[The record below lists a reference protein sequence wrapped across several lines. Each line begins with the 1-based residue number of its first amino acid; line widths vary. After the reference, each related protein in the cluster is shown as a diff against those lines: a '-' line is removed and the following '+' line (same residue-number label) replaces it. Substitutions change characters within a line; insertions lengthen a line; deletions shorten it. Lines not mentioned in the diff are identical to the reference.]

1 MIRTILNNLQM
12 LPRSLDELRVDI
24 FFWFHDQDN
33 VITANQ
39 GQGAGKK
46 FLVFLYLSF
55 IYNYYFKS
63 SEMKNWKPGLEF
75 VCVESLNINTDTDMT
90 LESY

>member
-1 MIRTILNNLQM
+1 MIRIINNLQM
-12 LPRSLDELRVDI
+12 LPWSLAELKMDI
-24 FFWFHDQDN
+24 VFWFHDQDI

-39 GQGAGKK
+39 GQGGGKK

-63 SEMKNWKPGLEF
+63 FEMEN
-75 VCVESLNINTDTDMT
+75 
-90 LESY
+90 